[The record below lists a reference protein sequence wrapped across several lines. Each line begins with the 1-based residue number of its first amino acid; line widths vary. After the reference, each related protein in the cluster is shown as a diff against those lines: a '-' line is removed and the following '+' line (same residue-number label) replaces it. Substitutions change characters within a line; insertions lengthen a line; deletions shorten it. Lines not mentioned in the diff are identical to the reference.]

1 MAFTAESLPK
11 AIQLSVSPVFL
22 LAGIGAMMNVLSG
35 RLVRCID
42 RARTLK
48 ESGERLSDSESIE
61 YGLLKKRMQLAT
73 RSIELL
79 ASSTL
84 AIATVVAMIFL
95 SVILELNLSQ
105 VVAPLF
111 VAAMLML
118 MVSTINFLREI
129 RLASRQ
135 LKDSLSIQAQSVQ

>member
-48 ESGERLSDSESIE
+48 ESSEPLSSIDTVE
-61 YGLLKKRMQLAT
+61 FSLLKKRIHLVT
-73 RSIELL
+73 RAIELL
-79 ASSTL
+79 TSSTL
-84 AIATVVAMIFL
+84 VIATVVAMIFM
-95 SVILELNLSQ
+95 SVILEVNLSPII
-105 VVAPLF
+105 APLF

-118 MVSTINFLREI
+118 MLSTVDFLKEI

-135 LKDSLSIQAQSVQ
+135 LKDIL

>member
-48 ESGERLSDSESIE
+48 DSSEPLNSIDAME
-61 YGLLKKRMQLAT
+61 IRLLKQRIQLVT
-73 RSIELL
+73 RAIELL
-79 ASSTL
+79 TSSTL
-84 AIATVVAMIFL
+84 VIATVVAMIFM
-95 SVILELNLSQ
+95 SVILEVNLSPII
-105 VVAPLF
+105 APLF

-118 MVSTINFLREI
+118 MLSTVDFLKEV

-135 LKDSLSIQAQSVQ
+135 LKDIL

>member
-1 MAFTAESLPK
+1 MTGQLLGSMAVTAESLPK

-48 ESGERLSDSESIE
+48 DSSDPLNSIDAME
-61 YGLLKKRMQLAT
+61 FRLLKQRIQLVT
-73 RSIELL
+73 RAIELL
-79 ASSTL
+79 TSSTL
-84 AIATVVAMIFL
+84 VIATVVAMIFL
-95 SVILELNLSQ
+95 TVILEVNLSPII
-105 VVAPLF
+105 APLF

-118 MVSTINFLREI
+118 MLSTVDFLKEI

-135 LKDSLSIQAQSVQ
+135 LKDIL

>member
-48 ESGERLSDSESIE
+48 DSSEPLNSIDAME
-61 YGLLKKRMQLAT
+61 FRLLKQRIQLVT
-73 RSIELL
+73 RAIELL
-79 ASSTL
+79 TSSTL
-84 AIATVVAMIFL
+84 VIATVVAMIFL
-95 SVILELNLSQ
+95 TVILEVNLSPII
-105 VVAPLF
+105 APLF

-118 MVSTINFLREI
+118 MLSTVDFLKEI

-135 LKDSLSIQAQSVQ
+135 LKDIL

>member
-61 YGLLKKRMQLAT
+61 YGLLKK
-73 RSIELL
+73 EC
-79 ASSTL
+79 
-84 AIATVVAMIFL
+84 
-95 SVILELNLSQ
+95 N
-105 VVAPLF
+105 
-111 VAAMLML
+111 
-118 MVSTINFLREI
+118 
-129 RLASRQ
+129 
-135 LKDSLSIQAQSVQ
+135 